1 MLGSLGFPEIA
12 FILVL
17 ALLVFGPR
25 RLPEVGR
32 KVGRAMGE
40 FRRATGDLKR
50 SIDRE
55 MTRADMG
62 GDRSTP
68 ASTRPRSGAAAA
80 DEPVPEPVRPAGES
94 SAETPEEPDE
104 AATN

>member
-1 MLGSLGFPEIA
+1 MLGSLGFPEIL

-32 KVGRAMGE
+32 KLGRALGE

-50 SIDRE
+50 TIDRE
-55 MTRADMG
+55 MTMADL
-62 GDRSTP
+62 DISKPPPESTQARSEATAEVGSTLP
-68 ASTRPRSGAAAA
+68 ANGT
-80 DEPVPEPVRPAGES
+80 DEISPH
-94 SAETPEEPDE
+94 
-104 AATN
+104 

>member
-1 MLGSLGFPEIA
+1 MLGSLGFPEIL

-32 KVGRAMGE
+32 KVGRALGE

-55 MTRADMG
+55 MTMADMG
-62 GDRSTP
+62 VGKSTPESTQPRSTP
-68 ASTRPRSGAAAA
+68 
-80 DEPVPEPVRPAGES
+80 D
-94 SAETPEEPDE
+94 PEEPTAGAEMYPTGDE
-104 AATN
+104 QVDESSED